1 MTNNKRRTPQL
12 RKRRRV
18 TGRADWNETL
28 TSLIDIS
35 RILSSNLDIETIWD
49 ALHDY
54 INMSFDT
61 TSFFIALYDY
71 ERDRLDL
78 PLVSEDGLRVEHEPI
93 PVCGI
98 SRAVLIHG
106 IEVYLRDVDTD
117 TDRLASL
124 GVEPDEREP
133 GRWARSWIGVPLRSR
148 QNEVIG
154 VISLQNTIPESFHD
168 EAISLLMALATPL
181 SMTLDNLRLTET
193 ERERRM
199 IAGALMEIG
208 QLAGARLDYDDVLE
222 QILDQLQRVISYDSG
237 VILIKPSGDERQ
249 LIVGASHDP
258 ESFVKSAPL
267 RYAEF
272 SPLAQSLVSQQP
284 VVIPEVE
291 DFSEWWE
298 GNIPESMPIRSWL
311 MVPMTAQ
318 QEISGLILLGKQIA
332 SGYTQK
338 DASSAFALARQGA
351 VALEATRLQLQTQA
365 NLQTLQQRARRLGS
379 INRIT
384 SVITS
389 SLDRDEVFRT
399 TAQLLTELF
408 EADHCGIVML
418 NETGD
423 EALLAAEFPDTGK
436 RGMAIRMS
444 DNTTFD
450 SLIRYATGVS
460 VEDREDSSVDD
471 PTRDAMRQIGAYS
484 TLFAPLIVNDRV
496 TGAVTIDMLSTRRH
510 FSNEECETL
519 VTIAG
524 QVAMAV
530 SRANIY
536 EDALAANRLRSAF
549 LANISHELRTP
560 LNAIIGYSEMLLGDF
575 YGTLNEQ
582 QSERVTHINTS
593 GNRLLNMIQDVLDLA
608 QIEAG
613 QITLSVKPLR
623 VSQIVAD
630 AVAGVKPL
638 ADAKSLALEVNTS
651 LVEPLVR
658 ADPQYMTQIALNLL
672 NNAVKFTPSGNV
684 KVGIEQATFNG
695 GASAQVSPPEKVFVP
710 DGDWVALRVTDTGI
724 GIKPEDQA
732 IIFESFRQV
741 DNSLSREYEGSGLGL
756 AITRL
761 LVEMHQGYLWVD
773 SALGS
778 GSTFTVLLPVE
789 TDPGLTQMVAV
800 LPRDLTDNRPLVL
813 VIDDGTGDRESLAA
827 TLGDNEYQFVYGDS
841 DNPLITRQLQPDVVI
856 IDVADTWEVLRQLRT
871 DEASSYIP
879 IIVISALD
887 QKTFGDEFG
896 VDFLVEPVDAE
907 TLRERVERAVG
918 GMG

>member
-1 MTNNKRRTPQL
+1 MKSNQRRTPL
-12 RKRRRV
+12 IHKRRRE
-18 TGRADWNETL
+18 TGRAAWNETL
-28 TSLIDIS
+28 TSLIDVS
-35 RILSSNLDIETIWD
+35 RTLGSNLDIETIWD
-49 ALHDY
+49 SLHDY

-78 PLVSEDGLRVEHEPI
+78 PLVSEDGMRVDHEPI
-93 PVCGI
+93 PTCGI

-106 IEVYLRDVDTD
+106 IEVYLRDVDAD
-117 TDRLASL
+117 AERLSAL

-133 GRWARSWIGVPLRSR
+133 GRWARSWVGVPLRNR

-154 VISLQNTIPESFHD
+154 LIALQNAMPESYD
-168 EAISLLMALATPL
+168 DNDLSLLMALATPL
-181 SMTLDNLRLTET
+181 SMALDNVRLTET

-222 QILDQLQRVISYDSG
+222 QILDQMQRVISYDSG

-258 ESFVKSAPL
+258 DSFVKSATL

-284 VVIPEVE
+284 VVIPEV
-291 DFSEWWE
+291 DNFNDWWE
-298 GNIPESMPIRSWL
+298 GVIPESMPIHSWL
-311 MVPMTAQ
+311 LVPMTAQ
-318 QEISGLILLGKQIA
+318 QEISGLILLGKGITA
-332 SGYTQK
+332 GYTQK

-351 VALEATRLQLQTQA
+351 VALEATRLQVQTQA
-365 NLQTLQQRARRLGS
+365 QMQTLQQRARRLAS

-389 SLDRDEVFRT
+389 SLDKDEVFRT
-399 TAQLLTELF
+399 TAKLLTELF
-408 EADHCGIVML
+408 EADHCGIVMM
-418 NETGD
+418 NGTGD
-423 EALLAAEFPDTGK
+423 EARLAAEYPDTEHL
-436 RGMAIRMS
+436 GMTLRLT
-444 DNTTFD
+444 DNSTFD
-450 SLIRYATGVS
+450 ALNRYMTGVTI
-460 VEDREDSSVDD
+460 EDREDSSVDD
-471 PTRDAMRQIGAYS
+471 SMRDAMRRIGAYS
-484 TLFAPLIVNDRV
+484 TLIAPLIVNDRL
-496 TGAVTIDMLSTRRH
+496 TGAISIDMTTGRRS

-560 LNAIIGYSEMLLGDF
+560 LNTIIGYSDMLLGDF
-575 YGTLNEQ
+575 YGSLNEQ
-582 QSERVTHINTS
+582 QNERVAHINTS
-593 GNRLLNMIQDVLDLA
+593 GTHLLNMIQDVLDLA

-613 QITLSVKPLR
+613 QIALNVKPLR
-623 VSQIVAD
+623 ISQVVAD
-630 AVAGVKPL
+630 AVAGIKPM
-638 ADAKSLALEVNTS
+638 ADAKNLALEIIDTP
-651 LVEPLVR
+651 VEPTVR
-658 ADPQYMTQIALNLL
+658 ADPEYMTQIALNLL
-672 NNAVKFTPSGNV
+672 NNAVKFTPQGGVRVRVEHAVFSG
-684 KVGIEQATFNG
+684 GTSG
-695 GASAQVSPPEKVFVP
+695 QVSAPDKVFVP

-724 GIKPEDQA
+724 GIKLEDQA

-741 DNSLSREYEGSGLGL
+741 DNSLSREYGGSGLGL
-756 AITRL
+756 AITRQ
-761 LVEMHQGYLWVD
+761 LVALHRGYLWVE
-773 SALGS
+773 SAPGS

-789 TDPGLTQMVAV
+789 HDPGMTQMVAA
-800 LPRDLTDNRPLVL
+800 LPPELRDERPLIL
-813 VIDDGTGDRESLAA
+813 VIDDGTGDRQALEA
-827 TLGDNEYQFVYGDS
+827 TLGDEDYQFVYGDN
-841 DNPLITRQLQPDVVI
+841 DNPLIARQLQPDVII

-871 DEASSYIP
+871 DELVSYIP
-879 IIVISALD
+879 IIIISALD
-887 QKTFGDEFG
+887 QRTFGDEFG

-907 TLRERVERAVG
+907 TLRERVENAVR